1 MNYPLARWQGVFLT
15 LKPVLAMLHLGGDT
29 PDERLERA
37 LVEARLLAQGGVDA
51 VIVEN
56 YFGDHDDVRR
66 ALEAVVAEDLGV
78 KIGLNVL
85 RAPEVAFELAR
96 EFPVD
101 FIQLDSI
108 AGHLPADQDVA
119 FAEQLA
125 QWRAGFAGLV
135 LGGVRFK
142 YQPVLSGR
150 TEQEDLLL
158 GRERS
163 DGIVVTG
170 AGTGQE
176 TAIDKVQEFRAVLGP
191 EFPVIVGAGLTPENV
206 TEQFRLADGAIVGSY
221 LKDTYRDTGVVDPA
235 HIATLMDAVATARAP
250 ERADS

>member
-1 MNYPLARWQGVFLT
+1 MNDSIARWHTVFPT
-15 LKPVLAMLHLGGDT
+15 RKPVLAMLHLGGDSS
-29 PDERLERA
+29 DEKLERA
-37 LVEARLLAQGGVDA
+37 LIEARQLAVGGVDA

-66 ALEAVVAEDLGV
+66 ALEGVVAAGHDV

-85 RAPEVAFELAR
+85 RAPEVAFELATQ
-96 EFPVD
+96 FPVD
-101 FIQLDSI
+101 FIQMDSV
-108 AGHLPADQDVA
+108 AGHLPETEDTD
-119 FAEQLA
+119 FAQQLA
-125 QWRAGFAGLV
+125 QWRAGFSGML

-158 GRERS
+158 GRDRC

-176 TAIDKVQEFRAVLGP
+176 TAIDKIRTFRSVLGP
-191 EFPVIVGAGLTPENV
+191 RTPLVVGAGLTPANAR
-206 TEQFRLADGAIVGSY
+206 EQLADADGAIVGSY
-221 LKDTYRDTGVVDPA
+221 LKDTYKDTGVVDPE
-235 HIATLMDAVATARAP
+235 HVRELMEAVSVIRDVDQAAR
-250 ERADS
+250 